1 MAKTERNSAVA
12 RDIPRNLD
20 LALVANYE
28 LGRNEQEVA
37 ENTGEAAEVG
47 DPEHVV
53 LNGNPGMSRA

>member
-47 DPEHVV
+47 DPEHV
-53 LNGNPGMSRA
+53 